1 MSPRRVV
8 PSVLLTALAL
18 VASGAPAH
26 AAAEDSRDAR
36 RDVVSRN
43 AFSDARPVRVEPDRR
58 VGDVVRTQ
66 VSLGG
71 DVVVTTTLRSLAAQ
85 GHQEFHWTVVTSADE
100 APGGWTGVLV
110 YNASKRGQFTFF
122 DPLANDPGC
131 ARARVDR
138 PARTV
143 TLTVPASCLGDPV
156 WVRVG
161 SGTVTLADTPAGVRE
176 YRDDARRTGVSLR
189 AWKLGPQVTEG

>member
-1 MSPRRVV
+1 MIVR
-8 PSVLLTALAL
+8 TALATTLL
-18 VASGAPAH
+18 VLTFSVAPPAH
-26 AAAEDSRDAR
+26 AAEDTRDAR

-43 AFSDARPVRVEPDRR
+43 ALSDARPVRVEEDRR

-66 VSLGG
+66 VSLGE
-71 DVVVTTTLRSLAAQ
+71 DVVVTTTLRSLAPR
-85 GHQEFHWTVVTSADE
+85 GHREFHWTVVTSADE
-100 APGGWTGVLV
+100 DPGGWTGVLV
-110 YNASKRGQFTFF
+110 FNGSKRGQFTFF
-122 DPLANDPGC
+122 DPVANDPGC

-143 TLTVPASCLGDPV
+143 TLTVPASCLGDPE

-189 AWKLGPQVTEG
+189 AWKLGPEVTQ